1 MASAE
6 LQAGI
11 RITAGVDGAEQIKTL
26 ADEIQAA
33 GLDTAKLSEEAQ
45 KLHETFTKTSQQQA
59 LIEQYKALEKELEE
73 TGRAMKAA
81 DTLLDG
87 LHESMKDGATDE
99 QKEAVAKLR
108 SEMEKLAKK
117 ETELAEKVRDSRNA
131 MTAAGVSV
139 KKLAA
144 DEQRLATEAS
154 AAAVKMD
161 KLAAEAQELK
171 AIADARIQL
180 GLDTDDKARQEI
192 EKTKQAYETLKN
204 SGTLSHAE
212 LARAAELQRDKV
224 YKIERSL
231 SDLRPTLADVADE
244 LQGVVTKAG
253 GLAYVGREAVKFESA
268 MAGVKKVVDGT
279 PEQIAELS
287 GEIKR
292 MAGELGVVPE
302 QLAEIAAQGGQLGV
316 ALDRLPE
323 FTEMAAKMSVAF
335 GISAQEAGD
344 AAATIAN
351 VFQLPIEEVERL
363 GDAVNTLGNNTAA
376 REKDIIAAMTRI
388 GGTAKQ
394 FGLAAEEAAAL
405 SGAFIALGKPPEVAA
420 TAINALLQKLQTAQS
435 QGKDFQTAL
444 SQIGLSADDMA
455 ANIAA
460 NPQKALSEFL
470 GKLQQ
475 LDKQSRA
482 LVLSDLFGAEYS
494 DDIALLVGSLGE
506 YEKALGLVSDKAQ
519 TLGAMQNE
527 FAAAMDTA
535 EGRLNQA
542 KASFQAAAA
551 TIGEALL
558 PAISAVASGA
568 ARVADTVGSVAEQFP
583 VLTQLAVMYAGLRVG
598 MQALG
603 TVARLTGATSVRS
616 MLQAE
621 VGTKKFSTQ
630 LLAAKA
636 AAAALNTEL
645 GKTAAR
651 DLDILKNAA
660 GGLKDKLAQ
669 AAHAAAGIG
678 IALSTGT
685 SVGEWA
691 YQSFTP
697 VRALGDELGR
707 ALAYVDA
714 IFTDRTFDDVSKHFK
729 TSAQAARELAEAEKA
744 AAKAKAERA
753 EADAKAAAAESARIT
768 AMQQQ
773 YRSLKT
779 EHDAVAASMKVLQSE
794 GLGNGEIYVQLAT
807 QADGLRA
814 EMEKLNAE
822 LNKAGADF
830 KFDTGA
836 IAEAKNALKDLGLTA
851 EQVSSGISEEA
862 AKGLAAFDKAAVQ
875 FGHDSE
881 QMARIFQAALS
892 KMDSPEA
899 VEALRKRLEDVG
911 KQAGLTAEEIA
922 KIGEKAPDVAAKV
935 SEAFAKIGVDAEAA
949 TTGISSKAKEAF
961 ADWQAASA
969 AAKDAGIEDARL
981 IRNGFEQMMGKLQ
994 SRAEFEAFRAQLQ
1007 KSGDAAA
1014 LTKEQI
1020 QRLND
1025 AAKEGAAGAKTAY
1038 DAMAQSIKTAAA
1050 AADLSR
1056 VAAEAK
1062 AAFEAGTITA
1072 AQYDQVLVQVKQ
1084 RTAELEAQSAKA
1096 GDTAANAHNKAAA
1109 AADNHARAAQGAGK
1123 SNKELVDGMGKVAGA
1138 SESATR
1144 KVNALH
1150 QGISSTYGVVKLTR
1164 EEFVRYN
1171 NLLHGLTEQG
1181 THFLRKGWRAYADQ
1195 FLNSIKEANRA
1206 QEELN
1211 AAISDGTVNMGH
1223 LIRATNAAG
1232 AAAGKLDKA
1241 GLANLQNSI
1250 EAARQKLV
1258 QLKDEATDARLSIEA
1273 ELAAING
1280 DEEAG
1285 YALQQQRKLAELRA
1299 KQQAADKNGQS
1310 DVAGEWARALQA
1322 QETLYARQK
1331 EQRQREKAEEEQ
1343 RQREAA
1349 AINKDGGS
1357 RLNLGDLDN
1366 LKLDGLGDA
1375 ASSVIKQLESAL
1387 NARDAKVVEKAG
1399 QELLNQLQ
1407 AGLQRMS

>member
-1 MASAE
+1 MTE
-6 LQAGI
+6 IQAGL
-11 RITAGVDGAEQIKTL
+11 RINANVQGAEQIKTL

-33 GLDTAKLSEEAQ
+33 GLDTGKLAEEAA
-45 KLHETFTKTSQQQA
+45 KLHETFAKTSHQQA
-59 LIEQYKALEKELEE
+59 LIEKYKALSGELEE

-87 LHESMKDGATDE
+87 LHESMKNGATAE

-108 SEMEKLAKK
+108 AEMEKLAKK

-131 MTAAGVSV
+131 MAASGVSV
-139 KKLAA
+139 KNLAA

-180 GLDTDDKARQEI
+180 GLDTDDKARKEI
-192 EKTKQAYETLKN
+192 EKTNQAYETLKN

-279 PEQIAELS
+279 PEQMAGLS
-287 GEIKR
+287 AEIKR
-292 MAGELGVVPE
+292 MAGELGIVPDK
-302 QLAEIAAQGGQLGV
+302 LAEIAAQGGQLGI

-323 FTEMAAKMSVAF
+323 FTAMAAKMSVAF

-394 FGLAAEEAAAL
+394 FGLATEEAAAL

-482 LVLSDLFGAEYS
+482 LVLSDLFGAEHS

-506 YEKALGLVSDKAQ
+506 YEKALDLVSDKAQ

-598 MQALG
+598 MQALE
-603 TVARLTGATSVRS
+603 TVTRLTGATSVKS

-651 DLDILKNAA
+651 DIDILKNAA

-669 AAHAAAGIG
+669 TAQAAAGIG
-678 IALSTGT
+678 IALSTGM
-685 SVGEWA
+685 SIGDWA
-691 YQSFTP
+691 YQSFAP

-729 TSAQAARELAEAEKA
+729 TSAESAHELAEAEKE

-773 YRSLKT
+773 YRSLKA
-779 EHDAVAASMKVLQSE
+779 EHDAVAASMKLLQSE
-794 GLGNGEIYVQLAT
+794 GLENGEIYAQLAA

-851 EQVSSGISEEA
+851 EQVAGGI
-862 AKGLAAFDKAAVQ
+862 K
-875 FGHDSE
+875 H
-881 QMARIFQAALS
+881 
-892 KMDSPEA
+892 
-899 VEALRKRLEDVG
+899 LRM
-911 KQAGLTAEEIA
+911 
-922 KIGEKAPDVAAKV
+922 
-935 SEAFAKIGVDAEAA
+935 
-949 TTGISSKAKEAF
+949 
-961 ADWQAASA
+961 
-969 AAKDAGIEDARL
+969 
-981 IRNGFEQMMGKLQ
+981 N
-994 SRAEFEAFRAQLQ
+994 
-1007 KSGDAAA
+1007 
-1014 LTKEQI
+1014 
-1020 QRLND
+1020 
-1025 AAKEGAAGAKTAY
+1025 
-1038 DAMAQSIKTAAA
+1038 
-1050 AADLSR
+1050 
-1056 VAAEAK
+1056 
-1062 AAFEAGTITA
+1062 
-1072 AQYDQVLVQVKQ
+1072 
-1084 RTAELEAQSAKA
+1084 
-1096 GDTAANAHNKAAA
+1096 
-1109 AADNHARAAQGAGK
+1109 
-1123 SNKELVDGMGKVAGA
+1123 
-1138 SESATR
+1138 
-1144 KVNALH
+1144 
-1150 QGISSTYGVVKLTR
+1150 
-1164 EEFVRYN
+1164 
-1171 NLLHGLTEQG
+1171 
-1181 THFLRKGWRAYADQ
+1181 
-1195 FLNSIKEANRA
+1195 
-1206 QEELN
+1206 
-1211 AAISDGTVNMGH
+1211 
-1223 LIRATNAAG
+1223 
-1232 AAAGKLDKA
+1232 
-1241 GLANLQNSI
+1241 
-1250 EAARQKLV
+1250 
-1258 QLKDEATDARLSIEA
+1258 
-1273 ELAAING
+1273 
-1280 DEEAG
+1280 
-1285 YALQQQRKLAELRA
+1285 
-1299 KQQAADKNGQS
+1299 
-1310 DVAGEWARALQA
+1310 
-1322 QETLYARQK
+1322 
-1331 EQRQREKAEEEQ
+1331 
-1343 RQREAA
+1343 
-1349 AINKDGGS
+1349 
-1357 RLNLGDLDN
+1357 
-1366 LKLDGLGDA
+1366 
-1375 ASSVIKQLESAL
+1375 
-1387 NARDAKVVEKAG
+1387 
-1399 QELLNQLQ
+1399 
-1407 AGLQRMS
+1407 